1 MEISYLKS
9 IGSTQQHL
17 ISQLSQK
24 HISAPYCYYT
34 YNQTDG
40 VGSRDNKWSGKE
52 GNLYLSFVVKK
63 ANMPKDL
70 KTQSYSI
77 YFGYIF
83 KDILTNLGS
92 SIILK
97 WPNDIY
103 LDTLKIGGVIT
114 TIKSS
119 NIICGIGLNIVQNS
133 DKFGILDIEI
143 DKKKLVYK
151 FIDKI
156 LQFPKWREIFDKYSI
171 EFYKY
176 QNFNFHENNELKS
189 LQDAKLN
196 SDGSIDVDNKTIYSL
211 R

>member
-1 MEISYLKS
+1 
-9 IGSTQQHL
+9 
-17 ISQLSQK
+17 
-24 HISAPYCYYT
+24 
-34 YNQTDG
+34 
-40 VGSRDNKWSGKE
+40 
-52 GNLYLSFVVKK
+52 
-63 ANMPKDL
+63 
-70 KTQSYSI
+70 
-77 YFGYIF
+77 
-83 KDILTNLGS
+83 
-92 SIILK
+92 
-97 WPNDIY
+97 
-103 LDTLKIGGVIT
+103 
-114 TIKSS
+114 
-119 NIICGIGLNIVQNS
+119 VQNS
-133 DKFGILDIEI
+133 DKFGTLDIEI